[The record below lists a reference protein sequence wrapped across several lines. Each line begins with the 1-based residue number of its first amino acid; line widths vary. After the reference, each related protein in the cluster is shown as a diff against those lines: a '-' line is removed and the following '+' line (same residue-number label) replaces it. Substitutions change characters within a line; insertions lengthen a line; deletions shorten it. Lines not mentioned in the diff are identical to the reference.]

1 MKIVLVVNPIK
12 VSDIAALRDLVSRQ
26 AGVHGWAP
34 PQVRETTRDD
44 PGEGMA
50 RRAVAEGADL
60 VLSAGGDGTVM
71 SVARGLAHTDVPLGV
86 LPIGTGNLLAR
97 NLGLPLDVEAA
108 VQVALRGRSRRIDLG
123 SACAGTDGPPLGFA
137 VMAGVGF
144 DAAMMADAPE
154 GLKKVLG
161 WPAYV
166 VSGVRHLGDKPMS
179 VELRIDG
186 GAAVTRRARGIV
198 VGNVG
203 MLQGG
208 LQLLPDALP
217 DDGMLDVVVLTPRG
231 LGDWLRVVVRIARR
245 RRKGDKDVERFQA
258 RSVDLRTEGA
268 QPSQLDGD
276 PAGDVTRLL
285 LEIDPGALLL
295 RVAG

>member
-1 MKIVLVVNPIK
+1 MRIVLVVNPTK
-12 VSDIAALRDLVSRQ
+12 VADIGALRDQVTRR
-26 AGVHGWAP
+26 ATGRGWAA
-34 PQVRETTRDD
+34 PQVLETTKDD

-50 RRAVAEGADL
+50 RRAVAEGAEL
-60 VLSAGGDGTVM
+60 VLSGGGDGTVM

-86 LPIGTGNLLAR
+86 LPVGTGNLLAR
-97 NLGLPLDVEAA
+97 NLGLPLDVDAA
-108 VQVALRGRSRRIDLG
+108 VEVALGGRSRRIDLG
-123 SACAGTDGPPLGFA
+123 RACAGADGPPLGFA
-137 VMAGVGF
+137 VMAGIGF

-166 VSGVRHLGDKPMS
+166 VSGIRHLRDKPMS
-179 VELRIDG
+179 VQLTIDG
-186 GAAVTRRARGIV
+186 RPAVTRRARAIV

-217 DDGMLDVVVLTPRG
+217 DDGLLDVVVLTPRR
-231 LGDWLRVVVRIARR
+231 LGDWLRVAVRIARR

-258 RSVDLRTEGA
+258 RSVELRTAAE

-276 PAGDVTRLL
+276 PAGEVGRLL

-295 RVAG
+295 RVAR